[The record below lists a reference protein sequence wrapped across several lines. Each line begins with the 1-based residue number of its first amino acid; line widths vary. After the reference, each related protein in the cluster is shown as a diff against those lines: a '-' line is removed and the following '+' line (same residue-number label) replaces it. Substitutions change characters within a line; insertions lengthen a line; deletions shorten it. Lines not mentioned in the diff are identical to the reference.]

1 MLDHAL
7 LPTLPQMVQ
16 VNYSQQAE
24 IVSHLIDQ
32 AALTPEARAQISRNA
47 AETVQR
53 IRTEAKPGLIEAFL
67 AEYGLSNA
75 EGIALMRLAEALLRV
90 PDAATIDALVTD
102 KIAPGNWASHCGH
115 AASTLV
121 NASTLG
127 LWSTAQV
134 LRPQSPSN
142 KQSLKG
148 AIQRLGAPV
157 IRLAMTR
164 AMKEMGRQF
173 VLGETIQSALRTSQG
188 TQSNEQHSFDMLG
201 EAACTKTDADRYYT
215 SYTQVIEAIARAS
228 NTRDTRKNPGIS
240 VKLSALHPRYEV
252 AKTTRVIAELVPK
265 LRALAVAAKT
275 AAIGLSIDAEEAN
288 LCFCLWQ

>member
-90 PDAATIDALVTD
+90 PDAATIDALVAD
-102 KIAPGNWASHCGH
+102 KIAPGTWASHCGH

-134 LRPQSPSN
+134 LRPQSPS
-142 KQSLKG
+142 
-148 AIQRLGAPV
+148 
-157 IRLAMTR
+157 T
-164 AMKEMGRQF
+164 
-173 VLGETIQSALRTSQG
+173 
-188 TQSNEQHSFDMLG
+188 
-201 EAACTKTDADRYYT
+201 
-215 SYTQVIEAIARAS
+215 
-228 NTRDTRKNPGIS
+228 
-240 VKLSALHPRYEV
+240 
-252 AKTTRVIAELVPK
+252 
-265 LRALAVAAKT
+265 
-275 AAIGLSIDAEEAN
+275 
-288 LCFCLWQ
+288 